1 MTSLM
6 QSIRQ
11 LSPQEKLQL
20 VEDLWDMV
28 EAESVPPMSD
38 ELHAELQRRLAWSQ
52 THPESGSSMQDIATK
67 LGVRL

>member
-11 LSPQEKLQL
+11 LGPQEKLQL
-20 VEDLWDMV
+20 VEDLWDML

-52 THPESGSSMQDIATK
+52 AHPDSGASMQDIATK

>member
-11 LSPQEKLQL
+11 LGPQEQLQL

-28 EAESVPPMSD
+28 EAESIPPMSD
-38 ELHAELQRRLAWSQ
+38 ELHAELQRRLAWSLA
-52 THPESGSSMQDIATK
+52 HPASGSSMQDIATK